1 MGHRTI
7 RNRFLTPV
15 AAPVALLLAA
25 LVALVPAP
33 AQAWGFF
40 AHRTTAEIALENVQ
54 PETRAGIARLLKA
67 APELGVEGCELASLA
82 DAAVWPDCLR
92 KDYWRW
98 GYTFAWHYRT
108 APVCE
113 AYDPRANCSGQNCI
127 LAQIERNQLILSD
140 ESLPANVRLE
150 ALAFLVHFIGD
161 VHMPLHSGDHDDR
174 GGNDI
179 ETAYGIAPGLNLHWI
194 WDGPLAERAITS
206 SPTPLV
212 RRYSDAERAELGGG
226 TPADW
231 GRESWET
238 SRDFVYPNAF
248 DRPVCEGED
257 LPDETALTQDDIE
270 RAIPISQN
278 RVTQAGLRIAE
289 YLDAAFAPGALAPP
303 ARN

>member
-7 RNRFLTPV
+7 RNRLLT
-15 AAPVALLLAA
+15 LLAA
-25 LVALVPAP
+25 LCALLP
-33 AQAWGFF
+33 AQAMAWGDY
-40 AHRTTAEIALENVQ
+40 AHRTTASIALANVK
-54 PETRAGIARLLKA
+54 PETRTAIARLLKA
-67 APELGVEGCELASLA
+67 APELGVPGCELATLE
-82 DAAVWPDCLR
+82 DAAAWPDCLR

-127 LAQIERNQLILSD
+127 LAQIERNERILAD

-174 GGNDI
+174 GGNDNT
-179 ETAYGIAPGLNLHWI
+179 TAYGIAPGLNLHWI

-212 RRYSDAERAELGGG
+212 RRYTASEQAELGGG
-226 TPADW
+226 NSADW

-238 SRDFVYPNAF
+238 ARDFVYPNAF
-248 DRPVCEGED
+248 DRGPCDGED
-257 LPDETALTQDDIE
+257 LPDETALTQEDIE
-270 RAIPISQN
+270 RAIPISRR
-278 RVTQAGLRIAE
+278 RVTQAGIGMAE
-289 YLDAAFAPGALAPP
+289 YLDKAFAPGPLPEP
-303 ARN
+303 ESN